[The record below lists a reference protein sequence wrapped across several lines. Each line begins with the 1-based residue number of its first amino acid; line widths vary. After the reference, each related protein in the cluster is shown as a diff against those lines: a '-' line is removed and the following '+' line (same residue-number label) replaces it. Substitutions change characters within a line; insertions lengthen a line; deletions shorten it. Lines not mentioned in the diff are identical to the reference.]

1 MENQTTNTTGK
12 KIKQTFKSIFTN
24 KTVLVSLLITFF
36 FVVFYHLGTM
46 LTLPLVKLPGTY
58 TSPGSFVDMLN
69 LLSAGGL
76 EHMSIFAIGLG
87 PYITSQIIIQLLSS
101 DLIKPLAKMAKAGE
115 RGKKKLEIITRILT
129 LPFCFVQAY
138 ATLAL
143 ILSTRSGGG
152 STGISIITFS
162 GETVTEISQV
172 PGAELFC
179 LMLLLTAGT
188 YIAIFVGDMIT
199 KRGVGNGVTTLI
211 LVGIVSQIF
220 GSFRNIFSFISE
232 KLSGTNEVTIV
243 LSCILYVIFFV
254 VLLLVVIFI
263 NGATRKIPI
272 QQTGQGLIDDKK
284 ELPYLPIKLNS
295 AGVIPVIFA
304 SSVIT
309 IPGTIAQFLPN
320 GEAKWFI
327 EDWLTLNSGVG
338 VAIYFVLIILFSFF
352 YSYIQI
358 NPEQIAENF
367 QKGGKFIP
375 GVRVGEDTEKHISK
389 VLYRINWIGAPFLAI
404 VASIPYILTLAT
416 GIPSGMSLSGTGII
430 IMVTASIE
438 LWAAIKS
445 ATTTSGY
452 VATRRNIEHSRY
464 QEQESEKDKKV
475 TQLW

>member
-1 MENQTTNTTGK
+1 MENKTRNTSLGK
-12 KIKQTFKSIFTN
+12 KIKLTAKSIFTN
-24 KTVLVSLLITFF
+24 KTVLVSLLITLGFILL
-36 FVVFYHLGTM
+36 YHLGSM
-46 LTLPLVKLPGTY
+46 LTLPGVTLPSTY
-58 TSPGSFVDMLN
+58 RTTGSFVEMLN

-87 PYITSQIIIQLLSS
+87 PYITAQIIIQLLSS

-115 RGKKKLEIITRILT
+115 RGKKKLEIVTRLIT

-143 ILSTRSGGG
+143 ILSRNSSGEG
-152 STGISIITFS
+152 TGISIFGQTTIDGLFGS
-162 GETVTEISQV
+162 ETG
-172 PGAELFC
+172 GAVGLLF
-179 LMLLLTAGT
+179 LLTAGT
-188 YIAIFVGDMIT
+188 YVAIFIGDMIT

-211 LVGIVSQIF
+211 LVGVVGQLIS
-220 GSFRNIFSFISE
+220 SFNNVFNVIGI
-232 KLSGTNEVTIV
+232 KLEATNQVTII
-243 LSCILYVIFFV
+243 LSCILYVIFFIAV
-254 VLLLVVIFI
+254 VLLVVYI
-263 NGATRKIPI
+263 NGSTRKIPI
-272 QQTGQGLIDDKK
+272 QQTGQGLIQDNK
-284 ELPYLPIKLNS
+284 ELPYLPIKLNA

-309 IPGTIAQFLPN
+309 IPGTIAQFIPDTN
-320 GEAKWFI
+320 WEAKDFI
-327 EDWLTLNSGVG
+327 TKWLTLDSGVG

-358 NPEQIAENF
+358 NPQQIAENF

-375 GVRVGEDTEKHISK
+375 GIRMGEDTEKHITK
-389 VLYRINWIGAPFLAI
+389 VLFRINWIGAPFLAI
-404 VASIPYILTLAT
+404 VASIPYILSLVT

-445 ATTTSGY
+445 ASTTSGY
-452 VATRRNIEHSRY
+452 VVTRRNIEHSY
-464 QEQESEKDKKV
+464 YSSKEEKEEKV

>member
-1 MENQTTNTTGK
+1 MANNQNNTTNNGNK
-12 KIKQTFKSIFTN
+12 VKQTFKSIFTN

-36 FVVFYHLGTM
+36 FVLFYHIGTM
-46 LTLPLVKLPGTY
+46 LTLPLVKLPESY
-58 TSPGSFVDMLN
+58 ESPGSFVDMLN

-101 DLIKPLAKMAKAGE
+101 DLIKPLTKMAKAGE
-115 RGKKKLEIITRILT
+115 RGKKKLEIITRLLT

-138 ATLAL
+138 ATIAL
-143 ILSTRSGGG
+143 MLSSRT
-152 STGISIITFS
+152 STGISIITFA
-162 GETVTEISQV
+162 GETVTSISDV
-172 PGAELFC
+172 PPLEMFC

-188 YIAIFVGDMIT
+188 YVAIFVGDMIT

-211 LVGIVSQIF
+211 LVGIVAQIF
-220 GSFRNIFSFISE
+220 SSFRNMFHAIAD
-232 KLSGTNEVTIV
+232 KLSGTNQVTIV
-243 LSCILYVIFFV
+243 LSCILYTILFIA
-254 VLLLVVIFI
+254 LLLVVVYI

-284 ELPYLPIKLNS
+284 ELPYLPIKLNA

-309 IPGTIAQFLPN
+309 IPGTIAQFIPN
-320 GEAKWFI
+320 GPAKWFI
-327 EDWLTLNSGVG
+327 EDWLTLDSGVG

-358 NPEQIAENF
+358 NPQQIAENF
-367 QKGGKFIP
+367 QKAGKFIP
-375 GVRVGEDTEKHISK
+375 GVRVGDDTEKHISK
-389 VLYRINWIGAPFLAI
+389 VLFRINWIGAPFLAI
-404 VASIPYILTLAT
+404 IASIPYIIAIAT

-430 IMVTASIE
+430 IMVTASLE

-452 VATRRNIEHSRY
+452 VATRRNIEQSKF
-464 QEQESEKDKKV
+464 EKDESDKDKKV